1 MSHRSIQELVGKNI
15 ARRRKLLEMSQE
27 KLAEKIGVA
36 QESLSRMEQGRMAP
50 KFSRLQS
57 IADVLNCSVVDIFR
71 RQEEDMAV
79 NAESIA
85 EIMNPLPKEAQDE
98 ILEIVAK
105 MGSSLFQVGR
115 RLEPLTTS
123 G

>member
-50 KFSRLQS
+50 KFSS
-57 IADVLNCSVVDIFR
+57 FKA
-71 RQEEDMAV
+71 
-79 NAESIA
+79 
-85 EIMNPLPKEAQDE
+85 
-98 ILEIVAK
+98 
-105 MGSSLFQVGR
+105 
-115 RLEPLTTS
+115 
-123 G
+123 

>member
-85 EIMNPLPKEAQDE
+85 EIMNPSPKK
-98 ILEIVAK
+98 LRTK
-105 MGSSLFQVGR
+105 FWKLSPKWLGG
-115 RLEPLTTS
+115 